1 MLRPTR
7 LLAPLTIAGLLL
19 TAAPAAPAD
28 PAPFVR
34 GYAGFHSVLAYGQGQ
49 STSAL
54 DLARNQA
61 DGTVPSSFTDQG
73 ALYDKVI
80 TSAPTGSDLSAF
92 YKDSTFA
99 QITGTSETVGNASIV
114 RDAAHHVPH
123 IYGTDR
129 ASAMYAAGYATAQD
143 RLFLMDVL
151 RRTAEGST
159 AELLGPSAVAADAAT
174 LGQFDL
180 SPEELTAE
188 IMRLPQDEGAAGA
201 RALADFQ
208 QYVAGINGW
217 IAKTRTNPTLLPAEY
232 PALGATPRDWTLADS
247 AAEGYLLIAQ
257 FTVFGDA
264 EPYQSDVLSRLV
276 KRLGATKGRRA
287 YADLRNLD
295 NPKAPVT
302 ADRAFPSD
310 RPAAGP
316 TSGVPIDAAS
326 ITPRNAVASET
337 PGVGVPGAF
346 PAWAVELGRT
356 GLQLPHE
363 ASNAL
368 LVTGAH
374 SASGHALAA
383 MGPQVGYYSPEILVE
398 YELHAPGL
406 HSSGMSFPGASPFP
420 LIGHTGEFAWSGTTA
435 NGDNADT
442 FAEQLCQDNDHYLY
456 KGKCIAFTHR
466 DQVLQTPLNPTDPTT
481 LPETVTLRT
490 MRSVHGS
497 VHSFA
502 TSGGKPFALV
512 RSTAVNH
519 QGIRSLVAFMLLAE
533 GGVHTP
539 QQFVATMRHYTGNE
553 NWFYVDSQHIGWLQ
567 SGWFPQ
573 HAPGT
578 DLELP
583 IKGTGAWDWKGFA
596 PATSNFTRHGDAFN
610 PTAIDPAQ
618 GYLASWNNKGA
629 PQWRAA
635 PGIWSYGRLHR
646 DILLRDPTVAAIK
659 AGKKLTLAKLVG
671 ISGSASTQDLRGVGV
686 LPDLLAAVGSSD
698 PAAVG
703 ALKTWLAHGAHRR
716 DTTGDG
722 TYEDSAGVL
731 VFDAWWT
738 RLVHGIFDPQVGAE
752 VVTLVQGPINLTLDS
767 RPVAG
772 GFYDG
777 WHGQVSDVVR
787 AALGKQPQPSALR
800 CGTGTLA
807 SCRSLLQSSLRAAV
821 AAVSTAQGADLTTWK
836 KPVFCPKEKPPTC
849 DENRPLTAGAIATPA
864 HPFENRGTYHQ
875 AVEVQGPLTV
885 VRRPAPRPAGG
896 GSNLPSTGGAPLLA
910 ALAAGLVAVGLVL
923 RRRRA

>member
-1 MLRPTR
+1 MPSPLRPLAVLTATALA
-7 LLAPLTIAGLLL
+7 LL
-19 TAAPAAPAD
+19 AAPATPAGP
-28 PAPFVR
+28 PAFEA
-34 GYAGFHSVLAYGQGQ
+34 GYRGFHSVLAYGEGQ
-49 STSAL
+49 TANAV

-61 DGTVPSSFTDQG
+61 DGTIPSSFNDQG

-80 TSAPTGSDLSAF
+80 TSKPTGSDLSAF
-92 YKDSTFA
+92 YKDSSFA
-99 QITGTSETVGNASIV
+99 QITGTSTTVGQATIV

-123 IYGTDR
+123 IYGQDR

-208 QYVAGINGW
+208 QYAAGINGW
-217 IAKTRTNPTLLPAEY
+217 IAKTRTDPTLLPAEY
-232 PALGATPRDWTLADS
+232 PALGTTPRDWTLADS

-276 KRLGATKGRRA
+276 KRLGALKGKRA

-295 NPKAPVT
+295 NPTAPVT
-302 ADRAFPSD
+302 AEKAFPSD
-310 RPAAGP
+310 RPAAGAS
-316 TSGVPIDAAS
+316 SGVPIDAAS
-326 ITPRNAVASET
+326 ITPRNAVAST
-337 PGVGVPGAF
+337 QPGVGAPPVAF

-356 GLQLPHE
+356 GLKLPHE

-368 LVTGAH
+368 LVTASH
-374 SASGHALAA
+374 STSGHALAA

-406 HSSGMSFPGASPFP
+406 HSSGMSFPGASPYP
-420 LIGHTGEFAWSGTTA
+420 LIGHTAEFAWSGTTA

-456 KGKCIAFTHR
+456 KGQCIAFTHR
-466 DQVLQTPLNPTDPTT
+466 DQVIQTPIAPTGPQQ
-481 LPETVTLRT
+481 PEKVTLRT

-502 TSGGKPFALV
+502 TSGGKPYALV

-519 QGIRSLVAFMLLAE
+519 HGIRSLVAFMLLAE

-539 QQFVATMRHYTGNE
+539 QQFVSTMHHYTGNE
-553 NWFYVDSQHIGWLQ
+553 NWFYVSSQHIGWLQ

-573 HAPGT
+573 HAAGT

-583 IKGTGAWDWKGFA
+583 IKGTGAWDWQGFDA
-596 PATSNFTRHGDAFN
+596 ATSDFTRHGDGFN
-610 PTAIDPAQ
+610 PTSIDPKQ

-629 PQWRAA
+629 RAWRAA

-659 AGKKLTLAKLVG
+659 AGRSLTLADLVG

-686 LPDLLAAVGSSD
+686 LPDLLAALGPAD
-698 PAAVG
+698 PAAVA

-716 DTTGDG
+716 DTTSDG
-722 TYEDSAGVL
+722 VYEDSAGVL

-738 RLVHGIFDPQVGAE
+738 RLVHGVFDPQVGAD
-752 VVTLVQGPINLTLDS
+752 VVTLLQGPINLTLDS

-777 WHGQVSDVVR
+777 WYGQVSDVVR
-787 AALGKQPQPSALR
+787 GALGKQPQPSALR

-807 SCRSLLQSSLRAAV
+807 SCRSLLQSTLRAAIASV
-821 AAVSTAQGADLTTWK
+821 AASHSGALSTWK
-836 KPVFCPKEKPPTC
+836 KPVFCPSEKPPTC
-849 DENRPLTAGAIATPA
+849 DENRPLTAGAIATPS
-864 HPFENRGTYHQ
+864 HPFENRGTFHQ
-875 AVEVQGPLTV
+875 AVEVQGPLSL
-885 VRRPAPRPAGG
+885 VRRPVRAPGTG
-896 GSNLPSTGGAPLLA
+896 GSGLPVTGAAPVA
-910 ALAAGLVAVGLVL
+910 ALVGLLVLAFAVVL
-923 RRRRA
+923 RRRRT